1 MMDAPA
7 TGSFLVLMTFP
18 DTLTDCPNDAAVK
31 NRLKKV
37 RNNSLLKFLICIT
50 LIVMQRN
57 NDSVNR
63 VLASG

>member
-1 MMDAPA
+1 
-7 TGSFLVLMTFP
+7 MTFP
-18 DTLTDCPNDAAVK
+18 DTLTDCPNDTVDS

-57 NDSVNR
+57 NGSVNR
-63 VLASG
+63 VLASS